1 MLLVNI
7 EGNLIENTV
16 IYENELYFSY
26 EDSATKEAVYTPV
39 PTNEYMFNTDSFN
52 TVQEFLYSADYLG
65 FYSTDNINNFKNCC
79 LKNHAEGTDSFKYNG
94 LSVVLEEIED
104 YELVIKEY

>member
-7 EGNLIENTV
+7 EG
-16 IYENELYFSY
+16 
-26 EDSATKEAVYTPV
+26 
-39 PTNEYMFNTDSFN
+39 TDF
-52 TVQEFLYSADYLG
+52 
-65 FYSTDNINNFKNCC
+65 
-79 LKNHAEGTDSFKYNG
+79 FKYNG